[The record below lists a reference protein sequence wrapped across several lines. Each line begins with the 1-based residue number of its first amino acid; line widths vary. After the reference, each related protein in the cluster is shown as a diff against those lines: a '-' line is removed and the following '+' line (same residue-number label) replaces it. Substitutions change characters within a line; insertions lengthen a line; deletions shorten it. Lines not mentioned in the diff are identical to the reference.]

1 VFDLDSRIYT
11 EKDRL
16 ILGRAGAHALDMAVL
31 LGALIG
37 AAIALTGVGAG
48 VITAPVLMLWLGVP
62 PATAVGTALA
72 FGAVVKIPA
81 ALSYWRQG
89 HVDRRAAKAMILGGL
104 PGVVVGA
111 LLLQTFDQAGLRPM
125 VLCLVGLV
133 VVSSALF
140 GLWRALRPVS
150 APRSGGASERRR
162 TLGWLSLPI
171 GVEVGFSSAGA
182 GALGTLLLLHATTL
196 STAAVVGT
204 DLVFGLALSL
214 VGGGMHVAFGAW
226 QPELLL
232 QLVAGGVVGALLGTR
247 LAGVLPNRVLRVG
260 LLLWLTYVGST
271 MTVQGVG
278 DLVVS
283 DARGASR

>member
-1 VFDLDSRIYT
+1 
-11 EKDRL
+11 
-16 ILGRAGAHALDMAVL
+16 M
-31 LGALIG
+31 LGALIA

-72 FGAVVKIPA
+72 FGALVKIPA

-104 PGVVVGA
+104 PGVVAGA
-111 LLLQTFDQAGLRPM
+111 LLLQTFDHSGLRPM

-140 GLWRALRPVS
+140 GLWRALRPP
-150 APRSGGASERRR
+150 APPSGGAAERHR

-171 GVEVGFSSAGA
+171 GIEVGFSSAGA

-204 DLVFGLALSL
+204 DLVFGLALSI

-232 QLVAGGVVGALLGTR
+232 QLAAGGVVGAIVGTR

-260 LLLWLTYVGST
+260 LLLWLTYIGST
-271 MTVQGVG
+271 MTIQGVD

-283 DARGASR
+283 DARGAEK